1 MGAFCTSLGRFGGVL
16 GRFLRALRAGVGGV
30 GSADVLFRGAFNL
43 PPTHCRTLDGGKE
56 MTMTP
61 DNQLLPIQEAA
72 TMAALKKRTA
82 LLLAILAPAIA
93 LTILLVVTEARA
105 ARVADLAAKAI
116 PATII
121 DGKNVWTSTN
131 MNFSEIEMTILE
143 TRDYVY
149 RTYTDGR
156 MTPVDLC
163 VVFSEDNRKGTH
175 PPDIC
180 LEGAGYRILSRE
192 LRTVDAAGT
201 PLELCEIVTTG
212 NTTSTGPGS
221 YLYFAYFYKCGETF
235 TPSFYKQ
242 QVQIVWNGLT
252 RRNSAGALIRFS
264 TPMSSL
270 SELDAARARTERLL
284 GVTFPYIRDG
294 LNVQR

>member
-1 MGAFCTSLGRFGGVL
+1 MTTSPESQPL
-16 GRFLRALRAGVGGV
+16 
-30 GSADVLFRGAFNL
+30 SSMQD
-43 PPTHCRTLDGGKE
+43 
-56 MTMTP
+56 
-61 DNQLLPIQEAA
+61 AA

-105 ARVADLAAKAI
+105 ARVADLASKAI
-116 PATII
+116 PPTII
-121 DGKNVWTSTN
+121 NGKDVWTSTS
-131 MNFSEIEMTILE
+131 MSFSEVEMQILE

-149 RTYTDGR
+149 RTYTDGKS
-156 MTPVDLC
+156 TPVDLC

-180 LEGAGYRILSRE
+180 LEGAGYRILSRNE
-192 LRTVDAAGT
+192 RTLDAAGT
-201 PLELCEIVTTG
+201 PLKMCEIVTTG
-212 NTTSTGPGS
+212 NAMTTGPGS

-235 TPSFYKQ
+235 TPSFYEQ
-242 QVQIVWNGLT
+242 QMRIVWNGLT
-252 RRNSAGALIRFS
+252 RRNAAGALIRFS

-284 GVTFPYIRDG
+284 TVTFPYIRDG